1 MMDSKKNVQVEDRLE
16 RAIEGGA
23 VSRRWLLKNTAN
35 VAAGTLAVS
44 ALGATAAE
52 PKPAVAPQKASSQH
66 DPHANNLQ
74 AHNAAA
80 FEGWESV

>member
-1 MMDSKKNVQVEDRLE
+1 MDSKKKVHAEDRLE
-16 RAIEGGA
+16 RAVEGGA

-44 ALGATAAE
+44 ALGAAAAE
-52 PKPAVAPQKASSQH
+52 SKPAAMSQKASSQH
-66 DPHANNLQ
+66 DPHANIVQ

>member
-1 MMDSKKNVQVEDRLE
+1 MMDSKKNVHPEDRLE

-44 ALGATAAE
+44 ALGASAAE
-52 PKPAVAPQKASSQH
+52 SKPAAASQKTSSQH
-66 DPHANNLQ
+66 DPHANNVQ
-74 AHNAAA
+74 TYNAAA
-80 FEGWESV
+80 FDGWESV